1 MENFIKLG
9 FVNVE
14 PLVQELEKREDL
26 WNEFPDR
33 MIGFNLMGEADFD
46 DIWIHMPTSATTMDR
61 DEIMANLSKVSH
73 ATRWHRGYFELP
85 VKKMLSELFFH
96 VDAEAF
102 GRVFISRLQPG
113 KHIFP
118 HVDQD
123 LQAFSRFHVAIQSAP
138 GQVFKCDQEE
148 FTPEAGQVFWFNN
161 NKMHSVENNSEFA
174 RLTMVVDLITP
185 YTADFLNGRIEDS
198 Q

>member
-1 MENFIKLG
+1 MKNFVKLG
-9 FVNVE
+9 FADVR
-14 PLVQELEKREDL
+14 PLAIELAHREDL

-46 DIWIHMPTSATTMDR
+46 DIWIHMPTSATLMHR
-61 DEIMANLSKVSH
+61 DEIMANLAKVSH
-73 ATRWHRGYFELP
+73 ATRWQRGYYVLP
-85 VKKMLSELFFH
+85 VKKMLSELFNH
-96 VDAEAF
+96 VDAEAY

-118 HVDQD
+118 HIDQD
-123 LQAFSRFHVAIQSAP
+123 LQAFSRFHIAVQSAQ
-138 GQVFKCDQEE
+138 GQVFKCGDEE
-148 FTPEAGQVFWFNN
+148 FTPETGEVFWFNN
-161 NKMHSVENNSEFA
+161 NVTHSVENNSDSA

-185 YTADFLNGRIEDS
+185 YSEHFTNGRIKDS